1 LLDFVHRIFFKTQS
15 RNKAVLLTL
24 WDLAEDA
31 RFAIVGE
38 LEVISHTEFPEM
50 LAKFISIKLNLFLLR
65 TTYQN
70 KFDKFLKKVIKNY
83 HKLTPEALK

>member
-1 LLDFVHRIFFKTQS
+1 MLDFVHRIFFKTQS

-31 RFAIVGE
+31 RFDIVGE
-38 LEVISHTEFPEM
+38 LKVICHKEFPEM

-70 KFDKFLKKVIKNY
+70 KFDKFLTKVIKNY